1 MGSYVGIRETISKD
15 LKIEEY
21 LTNLFQY
28 KFESLTDTHSYI
40 KEIWQMTK
48 DYLTTAIDIIKEIE
62 SKSVSNNILSLQII
76 TSIGVVSGILGYLAA
91 DSLPTVTSTGLVYLL
106 ILAIIVWPINFLVK
120 FIYKRQKYKITFPE
134 TSKNI

>member
-1 MGSYVGIRETISKD
+1 MGSYVGTRETISKD

-28 KFESLTDTHSYI
+28 KFESLSDTHSYI

-48 DYLTTAIDIIKEIE
+48 DYLSTAIDILKEIE

-91 DSLPTVTSTGLVYLL
+91 ESLPSITPTGLVYLL
-106 ILAIIVWPINFLVK
+106 ILAAIVWPINFIVK